1 MAIRVESHPPSRH
14 VHPSEAES
22 LKSHSQMV
30 NFVTTSIHELV
41 GHGSGKLLSETAPN
55 VYNFDKDCPPTSPL
69 TGQSIESW
77 YKLGQTWTGVFGKL
91 ATTVEECRA
100 NLISYYLADEEE
112 VLRLFGLEDEASFAN
127 CRFSPPL
134 PPFLLLIR

>member
-14 VHPSEAES
+14 VHPSEAEA
-22 LKSHSQMV
+22 LKRQSQVV

-55 VYNFDKDCPPTSPL
+55 VYNFDRDRPPTSPL
-69 TGQSIESW
+69 TGRPIESW

-100 NLISYYLADEEE
+100 NLISYYLADERD
-112 VLRLFGLEDEASFAN
+112 VLRLFGLEDEGSISDCQFSLFFPASCSF
-127 CRFSPPL
+127 
-134 PPFLLLIR
+134 